1 MYRFL
6 TIVLVVVISLLL
18 SGCWTI
24 YETPPVALDCSQ
36 KFDLNLKL
44 EGFELVSLRQT
55 GFSNS
60 SGSATAYSW
69 QNNSTA
75 TAYGNSTTAHYEY
88 RPDDTFAYSVTDT
101 FESLGF
107 NIRSDNPELTLVGR
121 IGSGRFDWGSP
132 WLYLRDG
139 LALLVAFPTFMM
151 IGSYER
157 FNDVRVLVYDIEGKK
172 IADYYSKKSCYVF
185 SLAFPFANFG
195 NEKAYEWY
203 GDRKAAE
210 FSLMDCVNQFLA
222 DLKAGKFDN
231 YIKKSKE

>member
-101 FESLGF
+101 FELLGF

-121 IGSGRFDWGSP
+121 IGSGHFPWKSWGL
-132 WLYLRDG
+132 WLRDAPIF
-139 LALLVAFPTFMM
+139 LIAIPTL
-151 IGSYER
+151 GSVISCTRE
-157 FNDVRVLVYDIEGKK
+157 NDAQMLVYDRSGKR
-172 IADYYSKKSCYVF
+172 IASYTGEQSYNAF
-185 SLAFPFANFG
+185 SVAFPFANFG

-210 FSLMDCVNQFLA
+210 FSLMDCVSQFLV

-231 YIKKSKE
+231 YIKK